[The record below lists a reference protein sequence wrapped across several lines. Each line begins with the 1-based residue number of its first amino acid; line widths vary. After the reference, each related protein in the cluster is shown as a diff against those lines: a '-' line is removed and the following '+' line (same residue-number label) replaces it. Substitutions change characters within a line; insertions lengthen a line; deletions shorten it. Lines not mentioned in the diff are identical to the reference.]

1 MTDREYVYMDIL
13 SAPERAAKALER
25 IDMDRLPDKDLK
37 ALQRRAARFVSA
49 MQELAAETEQQEVP
63 ELEVAD

>member
-13 SAPERAAKALER
+13 SAPERAQKALER
-25 IDMDRLPDKDLK
+25 IDMDQLPDKDLK
-37 ALQRRAARFVSA
+37 ALQRRTTLFVSA
-49 MQELAAETEQQEVP
+49 MQELAVETEQQEQP